1 MATPQEIIIE
11 IKALKVELN
20 IYERKSTNLSKTIS
34 EKKVLLETVQ
44 TGIKETSS
52 EIDKKFKELRSLI

>member
-20 IYERKSTNLSKTIS
+20 IYERKSTNLSKAIS

>member
-11 IKALKVELN
+11 IKALRVEART
-20 IYERKSTNLSKTIS
+20 YERQATALNNLIS
-34 EKKVLLETVQ
+34 AKKVLLETVQ